1 MNMADDNVMR
11 IFALL
16 DDILQRTTKVETIL
30 EESRKFHDD
39 FEKDLNVL
47 RAGLVAQGERIGRL
61 EQAKAGAV
69 AIREFVAWGV
79 ATVAAVWAVMK

>member
-1 MNMADDNVMR
+1 MADDNVTR

-30 EESRKFHDD
+30 EESRKYHDD
-39 FEKDLNVL
+39 FEKDLIML
-47 RAGLVAQGERIGRL
+47 RDNLASQEKRIGKL

-69 AIREFVAWGV
+69 AIREFIAWG
-79 ATVAAVWAVMK
+79 AAIVSVMWAVMK

>member
-1 MNMADDNVMR
+1 MADDNVTR

-30 EESRKFHDD
+30 EESKKYHDD
-39 FEKDLNVL
+39 FEKDLALL
-47 RAGLVAQGERIGRL
+47 RTGLASQGERIGRL

-79 ATVAAVWAVMK
+79 ATIAAVWAVMK

>member
-1 MNMADDNVMR
+1 MADDNVTR

-30 EESRKFHDD
+30 EESKKYHDD
-39 FEKDLNVL
+39 FEKDLLDIRKSVM
-47 RAGLVAQGERIGRL
+47 VQGERIGRL

-69 AIREFVAWGV
+69 AIREFIAWGV
-79 ATVAAVWAVMK
+79 AIVAALWAVMKP

>member
-1 MNMADDNVMR
+1 MADENVTR

-30 EESRKFHDD
+30 EESKKYHDD
-39 FEKDLNVL
+39 FEKDLTIL
-47 RAGLVAQGERIGRL
+47 RAGLASQGERIGKL

-69 AIREFVAWGV
+69 AIREFIAWGV

>member
-1 MNMADDNVMR
+1 MADDNVTR

-30 EESRKFHDD
+30 EESKKYHDD
-39 FEKDLNVL
+39 FEKDLLDIRKSVM
-47 RAGLVAQGERIGRL
+47 VQGERIGRL

-79 ATVAAVWAVMK
+79 ATIAALWALTKP